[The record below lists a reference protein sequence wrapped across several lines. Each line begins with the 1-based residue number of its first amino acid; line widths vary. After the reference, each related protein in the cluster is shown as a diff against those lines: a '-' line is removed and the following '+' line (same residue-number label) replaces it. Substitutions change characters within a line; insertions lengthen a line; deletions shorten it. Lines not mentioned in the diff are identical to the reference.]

1 MMPLKAKLFSVD
13 EDWSALC
20 AQSIRDVPTLLAR
33 LQLTPADL
41 GYHQELPS
49 SWQFPLRVPEPYLQK
64 IRPQDP
70 YDPLLLQIVPTAIE
84 AQVVE
89 GFVHDPLNEA
99 LHTPSA
105 GLIHKYAHRILVI
118 VTGACAVHCRYC
130 FRRHFPYAEHRVAD
144 GVWQQLDRYLFAH
157 REINEVIL
165 SGGDPLSLK
174 EAQLYPLVD
183 ILQRHPQ
190 VIRVRIHSRLP
201 VVVPQR
207 ITSALLDW
215 CSALLRPVILVVHV
229 NHANEIDANFQHAML
244 RLRQQGITLL
254 NQSVLLKSVNDNVAA
269 LVALSEAL
277 FSAGVLPY
285 YLHLLDKVEGSAH
298 FDISLPAAQSLF
310 AQLLAQL
317 PGYLMPKLVREISGA
332 PSKTWMY
339 P

>member
-1 MMPLKAKLFSVD
+1 MMPHKAKLSLD
-13 EDWSALC
+13 ADWPILC

-33 LQLTPADL
+33 LQLTPQDL
-41 GYHQELPS
+41 GYSHQLPS
-49 SWQFPLRVPEPYLQK
+49 SWSFPLRVPEPYLQK
-64 IRPQDP
+64 IVQADP
-70 YDPLLLQIVPTAIE
+70 FDPLLLQILPTAAE
-84 AQVVE
+84 AQSVV
-89 GFVHDPLNEA
+89 GFVRDPLNEA
-99 LHTPSA
+99 NQTPRA

-130 FRRHFPYAEHRVAD
+130 FRRHFPYAEHRLAD
-144 GVWQQLDRYLFAH
+144 GVWQQLDQYLAAH
-157 REINEVIL
+157 ADINEVIL

-174 EAQLYPLVD
+174 EAQLYPLVE

-190 VIRVRIHSRLP
+190 VTRVRIHSRLP

-207 ITSALLDW
+207 VTCALLEW
-215 CSALLRPVILVVHV
+215 CRALARPVVLVLHV
-229 NHANEIDANFQHAML
+229 NHANEMDATFREAMS
-244 RLRQQGITLL
+244 RLRQQGVTLL
-254 NQSVLLKSVNDNVAA
+254 NQSVLLKGVNDRVDV

-277 FSAGVLPY
+277 FSAGILPY

-298 FDISLPAAQSLF
+298 FDISLPTAQNLF
-310 AQLLAQL
+310 SQLLTQL